1 MVCSLF
7 GGLAMAAGYI
17 LSQLTRVLLA
27 TTAFAYEQRFP
38 QAPVGTA
45 VHVTADNFNRAE
57 TDMYFGTIVKDHGIG
72 ILLTA
77 ASYI

>member
-1 MVCSLF
+1 M
-7 GGLAMAAGYI
+7 
-17 LSQLTRVLLA
+17 LLA

-57 TDMYFGTIVKDHGIG
+57 TDMYFGTIVKDLGIG
-72 ILLTA
+72 NLLTA